1 MSYCRVHDGLHYE
14 YEDGCPKCR
23 DDAEQA
29 ASDRSEIIRGLARSR
44 EESREDL
51 AAAAVYI
58 ADAKNNP
65 GEYYCP
71 HCKFRTLKKGAS
83 RCPSCHG
90 EPGLQYWVDVETKE
104 RDAKLRV
111 LAAEAE
117 MSRLKTQTAR
127 ISASVPECQ
136 LMDIPDEPTD
146 HSDSIAVC
154 SALLF
159 LWLLPFLIAKV
170 FLLNHAQQG
179 DSPPPAFILLIPAL
193 NWIGLLFS
201 FPWLSGGF
209 GVAVKTIGGAIGVSV
224 GTTWFARWQFNSL
237 KKEREEVI
245 KKNDQRK
252 LDRKTEIAKL
262 LRKEEAE
269 QNAK

>member
-1 MSYCRVHDGLHYE
+1 MSNCRVHDGLHYE

-23 DDAEQA
+23 EDAEQE
-29 ASDRSEIIRGLARSR
+29 ASDRSEIIQELARSR
-44 EESREDL
+44 KESREDL
-51 AAAAVYI
+51 VATAVYI

-65 GEYYCP
+65 GDYYCP
-71 HCKFRTLKKGAS
+71 HCKFRTLKRGAF

-90 EPGLQYWVDVETKE
+90 EPGRQYWAEIETKE
-104 RDAKLRV
+104 RAV
-111 LAAEAE
+111 EAE
-117 MSRLKTQTAR
+117 MAR
-127 ISASVPECQ
+127 ILALVPECQ

-146 HSDSIAVC
+146 HGDSIAVF

-193 NWIGLLFS
+193 NWIELLFS

-209 GVAVKTIGGAIGVSV
+209 GVAVKTIGWAIGISV
-224 GTTWFARWQFNSL
+224 GTTWFARWPSNSL

-252 LDRKTEIAKL
+252 LDRETEIVKL
-262 LRKEEAE
+262 LQKEEDE
-269 QNAK
+269 QDAK